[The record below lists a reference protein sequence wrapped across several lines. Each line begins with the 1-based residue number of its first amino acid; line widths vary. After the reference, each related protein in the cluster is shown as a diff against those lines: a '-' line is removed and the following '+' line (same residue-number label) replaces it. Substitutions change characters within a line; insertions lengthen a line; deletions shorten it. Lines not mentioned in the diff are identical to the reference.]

1 MVAFCGN
8 DRRRRA
14 SGLTEMWGRLSSQ
27 HLSGAQGCGC
37 SFGGLM
43 FQASDFELDIVEF
56 VIGDASKAGLP
67 GVEAYIDAIAKRGP
81 DRYSLRALLKALEES
96 DARPA
101 SDVEINFIIE
111 RLNTTLSNIE
121 QAHSKGRFVCD

>member
-1 MVAFCGN
+1 MLAFAGN
-8 DRRRRA
+8 NRRRRA
-14 SGLTEMWGRLSSQ
+14 SDLTQMWGRLSSQ
-27 HLSGAQGCGC
+27 HLSGGQGCGC

-67 GVEAYIDAIAKRGP
+67 GVETYINSIAKRGP
-81 DRYSLRALLKALEES
+81 DRYSLRALLKALEEGDS
-96 DARPA
+96 RSA
-101 SDVEINFIIE
+101 SEAETDFIIE

>member
-1 MVAFCGN
+1 MLAFGGN

-14 SGLTEMWGRLSSQ
+14 SDLTQIWARLSSQ
-27 HLSGAQGCGC
+27 HLSGGQGCGC

-56 VIGDASKAGLP
+56 VIGDALKAGLP
-67 GVEAYIDAIAKRGP
+67 GVEVYIDAIAKRGP
-81 DRYSLRALLKALEES
+81 DRYSLRALLKALEEG
-96 DARPA
+96 
-101 SDVEINFIIE
+101 DVGSATEAEIDFVIE